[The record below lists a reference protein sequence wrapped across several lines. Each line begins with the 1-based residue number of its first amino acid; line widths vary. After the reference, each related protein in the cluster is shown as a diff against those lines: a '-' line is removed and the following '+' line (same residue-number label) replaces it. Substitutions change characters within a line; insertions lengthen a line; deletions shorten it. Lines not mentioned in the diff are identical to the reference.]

1 MKNYFISTNACCYDD
16 FLRYY
21 LNREFLKQMAV
32 DNISDPQY
40 SSVYGPFGKRI
51 ETAPYKKYELTANTG
66 FVYPFNN
73 WTKAQINGFAD
84 AAAFMADVATKTKSL
99 EYGVPI
105 TNEDGSTSARPGWG
119 TGWAEGDES
128 KPVPATALKGIAFTV
143 EGDEGSTI
151 WTPKGDTT
159 LYEIVRDAST
169 DNKFIFVDFHNVYSP
184 HFDTYWSRVEAC
196 NSSWDDSTKAAN
208 KAQAQSLLGCSMYT
222 AQDPIGKPDGSI
234 EIITN
239 TIKNYPLGYPTYID
253 GIKNDRV
260 HVLEIDKLLDKD
272 SATMT
277 DLATFMGI
285 SVSDDASTVID
296 TFLNDIR

>member
-32 DNISDPQY
+32 DNVSDPKY
-40 SSVYGPFGKRI
+40 SSVYGPFGKQVV
-51 ETAPYKKYELTANTG
+51 TAPYKKYELSDNVG
-66 FVYPFNN
+66 VYSHFFS
-73 WTKAQINGFAD
+73 WTKAQIDGFSD
-84 AAAFMADVATKTKSL
+84 AAAFMTDVVAKQRPLK
-99 EYGVPI
+99 YGVPI
-105 TNEDGSTSARPGWG
+105 SRTGSLRPGWTTSDIG
-119 TGWAEGDES
+119 ADIDLPQPT
-128 KPVPATALKGIAFTV
+128 TALKGIALSV

-159 LYEIVRDAST
+159 LYETVRDAST
-169 DNKFIFVDFHNVYSP
+169 DNKFIFVDFHNAYSP

-208 KAQAQSLLGCSMYT
+208 KAQAQSLLGCTMYT
-222 AQDPIGKPDGSI
+222 AQDPIGKPDGSV
-234 EIITN
+234 EIVTN
-239 TIKNYPLGYPTYID
+239 TVKNYPLGYPTYVD
-253 GIKNDRV
+253 GVKNDRV

-272 SATMT
+272 STTMT

-285 SVSDDASTVID
+285 SVSDDATTIID

>member
-32 DNISDPQY
+32 DNVSDPKY
-40 SSVYGPFGKRI
+40 SSVYGPFGKQVV
-51 ETAPYKKYELTANTG
+51 TAPYKKYDLSDNVSVKSSY
-66 FVYPFNN
+66 FS

-84 AAAFMADVATKTKSL
+84 AAAFMTDVAARQRTLK
-99 EYGVPI
+99 YGVSI
-105 TNEDGSTSARPGWG
+105 TSDGSLRPGW
-119 TGWAEGDES
+119 TADDIGDDIDL
-128 KPVPATALKGIAFTV
+128 PQPTTALKGIALNI

-159 LYEIVRDAST
+159 LYETVRDASA

-196 NSSWDDSTKAAN
+196 NSSWDNDTKAAN

-222 AQDPIGKPDGSI
+222 AEDPIGKPDGSI

-253 GIKNDRV
+253 GVKNDRV

-285 SVSDDASTVID
+285 SVSDDASTIID
-296 TFLNDIR
+296 TFLNDIK